1 MTGGGKDVIPRAEGR
16 KWDRAPEKRREKKR
30 VNEKEGGKKEGRK
43 KHPNHQ

>member
-1 MTGGGKDVIPRAEGR
+1 MSYQERKGENGIAGARKKEG
-16 KWDRAPEKRREKKR
+16 KKR